1 MSEVKVLDITGN
13 LISTTTRCGHIRK
26 LLKTNQAKVVNKTPF
41 TVQLL
46 YKTDTVGKSIDRKDN
61 NIMDTFSVFSPVN
74 SESRDGLSSIL
85 SEDLTHC
92 IITGDKNTCKFD
104 IVNKIIDGLDKDT
117 NTLTVILD
125 PNNRWK
131 SEDLEK
137 TESVKNTV
145 LNLLVPYVEMAVE
158 DHAEIFAEVFCE
170 TYHLDSDDIVQ
181 PFMLEQRLKFMQE
194 NPSIDYA
201 TSMGESVR
209 VNNDSIVHTG
219 RLWGVQPQK
228 DLLACFLEVDYPFS
242 VWNNIY
248 RTSTMGNY
256 YWDEKVKIYTDFS
269 YIVPCIIAGYKH
281 AFIGSSQVDYFYVVL
296 LCVFFLLGILYIL

>member
-1 MSEVKVLDITGN
+1 MYN
-13 LISTTTRCGHIRK
+13 
-26 LLKTNQAKVVNKTPF
+26 
-41 TVQLL
+41 
-46 YKTDTVGKSIDRKDN
+46 GKDCIERFIN
-61 NIMDTFSVFSPVN
+61 C
-74 SESRDGLSSIL
+74 IL
-85 SEDLTHC
+85 SQTYTNWEL
-92 IITGDKNTCKFD
+92 IIVDDGSTDDSVEIVKRLSLNNTRIILIERNRAPKGSVTCRNIGQQVIHGDFF
-104 IVNKIIDGLDKDT
+104 I
-117 NTLTVILD
+117 
-125 PNNRWK
+125 
-131 SEDLEK
+131 
-137 TESVKNTV
+137 
-145 LNLLVPYVEMAVE
+145 
-158 DHAEIFAEVFCE
+158 
-170 TYHLDSDDIVQ
+170 HLDSDDIVQ

-269 YIVPCIIAGYKH
+269 YIVPCIIDGYKH
-281 AFIGSSQVDYFYVVL
+281 AFIGSSQVDYFYVVGQKNAMTSS
-296 LCVFFLLGILYIL
+296 FIAQEK